1 MFQRY
6 FLKKYS
12 SELFL
17 IGDYDAAEKMTFWT
31 EYASVIC
38 IFLEFQI

>member
-17 IGDYDAAEKMTFWT
+17 IDYDAAEMTTFWT